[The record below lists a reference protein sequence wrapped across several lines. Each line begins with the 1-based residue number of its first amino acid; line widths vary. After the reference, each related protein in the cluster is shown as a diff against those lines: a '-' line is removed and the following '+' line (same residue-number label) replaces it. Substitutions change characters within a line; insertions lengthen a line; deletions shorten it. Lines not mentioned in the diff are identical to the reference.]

1 MDDALQRMDDKM
13 DPEGIWVFVS
23 HSTKDF
29 ERVRLVRNALE
40 ESGFRPILFYLKSV
54 TDDSEISGLLKRE
67 IDARKRFIL
76 CDSPNARSSKYVK
89 SEVDYIRSKS
99 RMYEVIDL
107 AQIHLGDYEKDEV
120 MGLLKSFRIR
130 SQVFLS
136 YLHHDKELAREL
148 EQSLINEGFKVETA
162 DAAFDFALANIP
174 GGVAEYSS
182 SVDFLAFQCI
192 RDTIA
197 NTLDNG
203 YLLCLISKE
212 SYSSSFQQNE
222 IQEGLKY
229 NPNRIL
235 PVIIDDIELDSIPID
250 LQKHNVINVGKIVS
264 NQEKVKS
271 IVDSLISHDLSL
283 HP

>member
-1 MDDALQRMDDKM
+1 MDDALPRMDDIM
-13 DPEGIWVFVS
+13 EPEGLWVFVS

-54 TDDSEISGLLKRE
+54 TDDSEINGLLKRE
-67 IDARKRFIL
+67 IDARKRFVL

-89 SEVDYIRSKS
+89 SEVDYIRSKR

-107 AQIHLGDYEKDEV
+107 SQIHLGDYEKDEV
-120 MGLLKSFRIR
+120 MSLLKPFQIR
-130 SQVFLS
+130 SKVFLS
-136 YLHHDKELAREL
+136 YLYRDKELAQKL

-162 DAAFDFALANIP
+162 DAAFDFALAIIP
-174 GGVAEYSS
+174 GSVADYSS
-182 SVDFLAFQCI
+182 SDDYLAFQCI
-192 RDTIA
+192 RDTIV

-212 SYSSSFQQNE
+212 SASSRFQLEE
-222 IQEGLKY
+222 IQEGQKY
-229 NPNRIL
+229 NPDRIL
-235 PVIIDDIELDSIPID
+235 PVIIDNIELKDMPID